1 MLTQGQIMLWSITY
15 IEGYVQA
22 VSNLRNYIISNKS
35 RQNTYHLPSS
45 YFTSMDLFNIYVQII
60 KIAQQQRSTL
70 QI

>member
-1 MLTQGQIMLWSITY
+1 MLWSITY

-70 QI
+70 

>member
-1 MLTQGQIMLWSITY
+1 MLWSITY

-35 RQNTYHLPSS
+35 WQNTYHLPSS

-60 KIAQQQRSTL
+60 KIAQQQ
-70 QI
+70 